1 MPISKRKLEIK
12 ELQKTQQCHDE
23 CLKQA
28 DLLTRRTVWAGNLKK
43 AKDATNLYQRY
54 KNSPEQ
60 FKMTFSEYKRRQR
73 SS

>member
-1 MPISKRKLEIK
+1 MPISKNKLEIK
-12 ELQKTQQCHDE
+12 QLQKLQALQDD

-28 DLLTRRTVWAGNLKK
+28 DLLNRRSVWAENLKK
-43 AKDATNLYQRY
+43 AKNATNLYQRY